1 MTAGTFRIGTPLF
14 GPIIDLGGGQ
24 LVPLML
30 LMQIGD
36 SAGAEAEAEP
46 EAGSDED
53 DDDDDENVD
62 LQ

>member
-36 SAGAEAEAEP
+36 SAGAGAEAEA
-46 EAGSDED
+46 EAGSDEP
-53 DDDDDENVD
+53 
-62 LQ
+62 